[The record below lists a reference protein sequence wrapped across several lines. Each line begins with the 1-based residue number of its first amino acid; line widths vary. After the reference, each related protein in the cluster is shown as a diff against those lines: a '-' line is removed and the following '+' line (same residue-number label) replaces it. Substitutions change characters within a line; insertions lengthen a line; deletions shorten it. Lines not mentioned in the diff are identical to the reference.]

1 VITGRDHEH
10 ARGGISNNTRYRGRD
25 TGTPTPPS
33 MPVVRA
39 RRQHAPGEGEQQG
52 PLVDALLGQR
62 CERRA
67 RVLRGG
73 GGGFGGG
80 GVLGVWAYVGGG
92 AGARARHRPAA
103 ARGEAPC
110 TRGAVTPRRGPGRK
124 YSYKILYILYI
135 AGVVTPR
142 RGPGQRWE
150 ASPLAASQESGAE
163 ALRVSRCLRS
173 ASESLA
179 ASAPPRPSGPPP
191 ARSKCKSPHASMPR
205 HADSPRHE
213 APRASS

>member
-1 VITGRDHEH
+1 MLGGVFPIIRVIAAVIR
-10 ARGGISNNTRYRGRD
+10 AP
-25 TGTPTPPS
+25 PTPPR
-33 MPVVRA
+33 MPVVRT

-73 GGGFGGG
+73 GGGSGVAGSWVCGRMWAGG
-80 GVLGVWAYVGGG
+80 
-92 AGARARHRPAA
+92 
-103 ARGEAPC
+103 
-110 TRGAVTPRRGPGRK
+110 RGPGPGIGLPRPAGK
-124 YSYKILYILYI
+124 PRVHVARSLRAAAPGESTAIRYYIYYILYI

-179 ASAPPRPSGPPP
+179 ASAPPPSLSLPPLRLRVSRCL
-191 ARSKCKSPHASMPR
+191 RSASPL
-205 HADSPRHE
+205 
-213 APRASS
+213 RASSSSQ